1 MKTEELKK
9 LLDKYYAAE
18 ISEEEEMIL
27 RESFSDGKV
36 AKLFPDEKEIFE
48 FYSGEKQIPELSP
61 GFNERLI
68 ASIDTESRG
77 GDNVI
82 YRRLILSVAG
92 IAAGLLIIFGSWFFL
107 LRSTGPRDTFSD
119 PELAYAEA
127 MKILYDVSYRF
138 NQGTAALEPVG
149 RMQTVAGKSLSTI
162 KRSTV
167 KIEKSLDIFDNYA
180 KDLENIDL
188 RNN

>member
-1 MKTEELKK
+1 MKREELKK

-27 RESFSDGKV
+27 RESFRDGKV

-77 GDNVI
+77 GGHVI

-92 IAAGLLIIFGSWFFL
+92 IAAGFLIIFGSWFFL
-107 LRSTGPRDTFSD
+107 MRNADPRDTFTD
-119 PELAYAEA
+119 PELAYAEV
-127 MKILYDVSYRF
+127 MKILYDVSLRL
-138 NQGTAALEPVG
+138 NQGTSALEPVN
-149 RMQTVAGKSLSTI
+149 RMQEIAGTSLSTLN
-162 KRSTV
+162 RSTV
-167 KIEKSLDIFDNYA
+167 KFEENLQILGNFTRNLEKV
-180 KDLENIDL
+180 DL
-188 RNN
+188 NNE